1 MYCKAITFR
10 GAPCIASCKPGSKY
24 CNNHDKLPRTECPVC
39 LEEVPH
45 IHKLRCG
52 HPLCVECFQ
61 RLQDDMCPL
70 CRRVCNRN
78 EMRIRLS
85 ELSDLLYDVN
95 DMRSRASR
103 DKNVVWEDARYT
115 SNEYMCILTRI
126 VDISCSFHSVVFRQ
140 PDFLP
145 FITRRKD
152 IIPSGLGD
160 IPHCVRDFARLRRCV
175 RRFHNSVGSFIQRTG
190 LSPQRR
196 TFHVPLPELL
206 NPLVPPC
213 HRWMMDE
220 YRLRN
225 RDFDEF
231 EDRQSVHPLA
241 RNHLGYEWIPRP

>member
-1 MYCKAITFR
+1 MFCKAITSR
-10 GAPCIASCKPGSKY
+10 GAPCIASCKPDSKY

-61 RLQDDMCPL
+61 RLQDNTCPL
-70 CRRVCNRN
+70 CRRVFNRK
-78 EMRIRLS
+78 EMWNRLRELS
-85 ELSDLLYDVN
+85 ELLYDVN

-103 DKNVVWEDARYT
+103 EKNVVWEDDRYT
-115 SNEYMCILTRI
+115 SNEYMCTLTRI

-160 IPHCVRDFARLRRCV
+160 IPHCVRDFKRLRRCV
-175 RRFHNSVGSFIQRTG
+175 RRFHNCVGSFLQRTG

-196 TFHVPLPELL
+196 WCHVPLPELL
-206 NPLVPPC
+206 NPLIPPC
-213 HRWMMDE
+213 YRWMVDE
-220 YRLRN
+220 QRLAR
-225 RDFDEF
+225 RDYDEF
-231 EDRQSVHPLA
+231 ESRQTVHPLS
-241 RNHLGYEWIPRP
+241 RNWLGYEWIPRP